1 MVRFFL
7 GFILLIAAG
16 SGDAHTIAIIGT
28 GDVAGALGPRFGALG
43 HTVIYG
49 SRTPDSEHAKQL
61 VARTPG
67 SPSVALPQAAVPD
80 AGIVILAVPASVV
93 VQVVKGLGNLDGKI
107 LIDPTNHFA
116 FTDRQTIEIT
126 SDESIGVLI
135 QLAAPGAHVVKAFN
149 LINYRTMIDPSLAGG
164 PMTVPIAGDD
174 ATAKATVAELIES
187 MGLEALDAGP
197 VVVSRQ
203 LEAMLVP
210 WFNARLQGRPF
221 NYYFRPEPSADP

>member
-7 GFILLIAAG
+7 GFVLLIAAG
-16 SGDAHTIAIIGT
+16 SGAAHTIAIIGT
-28 GDVAGALGPRFGALG
+28 GDVAEALGPRFGALG
-43 HTVIYG
+43 HTVVYG
-49 SRTPDSEHAKQL
+49 SRTPDSEHAKAL
-61 VARTPG
+61 VARTQGPA
-67 SPSVALPQAAVPD
+67 SVALPAEAARD
-80 AGIVILAVPASVV
+80 AEIVVLAVPASVV
-93 VQVVKGLGNLDGKI
+93 VQVTKGLGDVDGKI

-116 FTDRQTIEIT
+116 FTDQRSIEIT
-126 SDESIGVLI
+126 SDEAIGVLT

-174 ATAKATVAELIES
+174 AAAKAAVAELIRS
-187 MGLEALDAGP
+187 LGLDALDAGP
-197 VVVSRQ
+197 IVVSRQ

-221 NYYFRPEPSADP
+221 NYYFRPEPQTEP